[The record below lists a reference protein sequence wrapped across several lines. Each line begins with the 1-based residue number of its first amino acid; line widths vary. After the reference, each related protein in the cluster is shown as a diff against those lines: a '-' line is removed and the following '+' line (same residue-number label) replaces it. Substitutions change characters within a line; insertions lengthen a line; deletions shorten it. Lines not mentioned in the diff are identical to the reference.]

1 MVSTM
6 LSMALLVSE
15 QTRKELG
22 LVQEEAKQT
31 LEDGEKQIADLKMS
45 LISMEKAY
53 EAVLKV
59 NILRTVSSY
68 VECNVLDQC

>member
-1 MVSTM
+1 M
-6 LSMALLVSE
+6 LSMALSVSE

-22 LVQEEAKQT
+22 LLQEEAKQT

-68 VECNVLDQC
+68 VECNVRDQC